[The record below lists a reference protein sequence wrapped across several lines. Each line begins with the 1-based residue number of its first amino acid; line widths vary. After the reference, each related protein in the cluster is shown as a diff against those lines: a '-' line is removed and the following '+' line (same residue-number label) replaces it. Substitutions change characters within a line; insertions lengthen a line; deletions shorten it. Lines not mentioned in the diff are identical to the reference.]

1 MVRLMNFLF
10 FRGAFTRRNRRV
22 LWQRKTLIVRMDL
35 TYTNTLIKIL
45 TERLPFV
52 ALACSFLIL
61 TESANAAHHDQ
72 AEIERLF
79 TLKILPLMSQKCFG
93 CHGDDPEEIE
103 GGLIMHTLDDLLLG
117 GDGFGDVLVPGD
129 AEASFMFKAIKRED
143 PDYEMPPKENDRLTV
158 AQITDFE
165 TWIDAGAPWPS
176 EERQAEV
183 RLAEKG
189 VLENEDGILWK
200 TSGGQGDE
208 WTYRRYAKEDLWA
221 FRPVRKP
228 EFPNKENVID
238 HFVRA
243 KLEAVGFK
251 PSPKADALT
260 RIRRATF
267 DLTGL
272 PPTPEEVRAFVAA
285 DRKDPDRAWSV
296 LIDRLLASDRYGER
310 WGQHWL
316 DVARYADTAGMSND
330 YEKSNAWR
338 YRDYVIR
345 AFNDDKPY
353 DQFILEQLAGDEMA
367 SQLVAERLSG
377 KEANIEIV
385 HKIGAYTEDE
395 IELMVATSFL
405 RMGSFDTAMVPNNE
419 RRQIF
424 LDDVVNSV
432 GQTFLATNMRCLK
445 CHDHKFDPLPTKDYY
460 RMYATFAATQLA
472 ERPVEFSEQENMI
485 GMEEGKAI
493 VERLHTYAA
502 DRMNALY
509 AKRETAARAWFE
521 ERGLEYIN
529 HADRKSLDDD
539 VKPPRDIGLDYVGE
553 GRLKVREQD
562 NWIWNRRRERYEP
575 MIQGVYNGTDFLA
588 MNARKLR
595 MREDNPEVNMDT
607 HILMGGSV
615 SAPADKVSPG
625 VLSALGLA
633 VNENAEDPY
642 VISKDFDGR
651 RLTFAKW
658 VAHPQNQLTT
668 RSIANRLWQHHF
680 GKPIAGNPNNFGAK
694 GGKPTHPKVLDYL
707 ASELVE
713 GGWKLKRLH
722 KMIMMSDTY
731 QQGNSHP
738 KLEKLLEV
746 DPNNYLLAVYE
757 PRRLTAEELRDGM
770 LAITGEL
777 NNEMG
782 GLPIMPEINMEVAL
796 QPRMIQFS
804 IAPAYQP
811 SKTPDQ
817 RNRRSIYAYR
827 VRGQADPFLELFNQP
842 NPNDSCEMRDSVSI
856 SPQAFTLMNS
866 DVVTDRSIAFAL
878 RLEKES
884 NRLKSQITKAFE
896 LALGRKPDRK
906 EMNRMFDYIEDMR
919 VYHQRF
925 EVEPVEYPTAIIRSL
940 VEEFSGKPFEY
951 NEIMPVFE
959 DYIPDK
965 KAADVSPE
973 TRALADLCLVLF
985 NSHEFVYVY

>member
-1 MVRLMNFLF
+1 MSSIFKCP
-10 FRGAFTRRNRRV
+10 TR
-22 LWQRKTLIVRMDL
+22 IA
-35 TYTNTLIKIL
+35 
-45 TERLPFV
+45 
-52 ALACSFLIL
+52 ALL
-61 TESANAAHHDQ
+61 AALSSTVVVGQNNEADD
-72 AEIERLF
+72 IDRLF
-79 TLKILPLMSQKCFG
+79 TLKVLPVMSQKCFG
-93 CHGDDPEEIE
+93 CHGDDPDEIE

-129 AEASFMFKAIKRED
+129 ADASFMMAAMRWED
-143 PDYEMPPKENDRLTV
+143 PDYEMPPKENDRLT
-158 AQITDFE
+158 AEQLEDFE
-165 TWIDAGAPWPS
+165 TWINAGAPWTS
-176 EERQAEV
+176 EERQAEI
-183 RLAEKG
+183 RQAEKL
-189 VLENEDGILWK
+189 VLENEDGIIMP
-200 TSGGQGDE
+200 TSGGLGDE
-208 WTYRRYAKEDLWA
+208 WTYRRYNKEEMWA
-221 FRPVRKP
+221 FMPVETP
-228 EFPNKENVID
+228 ELID
-238 HFVRA
+238 ERDAIDEFVVA
-243 KLEAVGFK
+243 KLNAAGFK
-251 PSPKADALT
+251 PARKADALT

-272 PPTPEEVRAFVAA
+272 PPTPEEVRAFVSA
-285 DRKDPDRAWSV
+285 DRKNSKKAWEE
-296 LIDRLLASDRYGER
+296 LIDRLLESPRYGER

-316 DVARYADTAGMSND
+316 DVARYSDTGGMSND

-345 AFNDDKPY
+345 AFNEDKPY

-367 SQLVAERLSG
+367 NESVAKRLAG
-377 KEANIEIV
+377 DKEAIAKV
-385 HKIGAYTEDE
+385 HQAGTYTDEE
-395 IELMVATSFL
+395 IEWMVATGFL
-405 RMGSFDTAMVPNNE
+405 RMGAFDTAMVPNNE
-419 RRQIF
+419 RRQIY

-432 GQTFLATNMRCLK
+432 GQTFLATTMRCLK
-445 CHDHKFDPLPTKDYY
+445 CHDHKFDPIPTKDYY

-472 ERPVEFSEQENMI
+472 ERPVEFSEKENMA
-485 GMEEGKAI
+485 GMEEGKEM

-502 DRMNALY
+502 DRMNALHT
-509 AKRETAARAWFE
+509 KRETAAKAWFA

-529 HADRKSLDDD
+529 HADRKELDDD
-539 VKPPRDIGLDYVGE
+539 VKPPRDIGLDYVDE

-562 NWIWNRRRERYEP
+562 DWIWNRRKERYEP

-595 MREDNPEVNMDT
+595 MREDNPKVSMDT

-615 SAPADKVSPG
+615 AAPGDKVVPG
-625 VLSALGLA
+625 VLSALGLP
-633 VNENAEDPY
+633 VNESAEDPY
-642 VISKDFDGR
+642 VMPENFDGR

-658 VAHPQNQLTT
+658 VANPSNQLTT
-668 RSIANRLWQHHF
+668 RAIVNRIWQGHF

-694 GGKPTHPKVLDYL
+694 GGKPTHPQILDYL

-713 GGWKLKRLH
+713 GGWKIKRLH
-722 KMIMMSDTY
+722 KLIMMSDTY
-731 QQGNSHP
+731 QQGTGHL
-738 KLEKLLEV
+738 KLEKLREV
-746 DPNNYLLAVYE
+746 DPNNHLLAIYE

-777 NNEMG
+777 NTEMG
-782 GLPIMPEINMEVAL
+782 GLPIAPEINMEVAL

-811 SKTPDQ
+811 SKSPEQ

-842 NPNDSCEMRDSVSI
+842 NPNDSCEMRDSVSV

-866 DVVTDRSIAFAL
+866 DVVTDRSIALAV
-878 RLEKES
+878 RLENES
-884 NRLKSQITKAFE
+884 KRLNTQITKAFE
-896 LALGRKPDRK
+896 YALGRKPNRK
-906 EMNRMFDYIEDMR
+906 EMNRMVDYIEDMR
-919 VYHQRF
+919 VYHQKF
-925 EVEPVEYPTAIIRSL
+925 EPDPMDYPTEITRSL

-951 NEIMPVFE
+951 NEILPAFE
-959 DYIPDK
+959 DYTPDT